1 MLVLQV
7 PGATNCIIPE
17 NGSLQRLGREDVS
30 MGREESASQ
39 SENKADTCHF
49 LIVGLQIQIQH
60 LVKKMAYTAPKSLD
74 SKPAFKSPLLS
85 GMPVT

>member
-1 MLVLQV
+1 MGSVNV
-7 PGATNCIIPE
+7 AT
-17 NGSLQRLGREDVS
+17 
-30 MGREESASQ
+30 Q